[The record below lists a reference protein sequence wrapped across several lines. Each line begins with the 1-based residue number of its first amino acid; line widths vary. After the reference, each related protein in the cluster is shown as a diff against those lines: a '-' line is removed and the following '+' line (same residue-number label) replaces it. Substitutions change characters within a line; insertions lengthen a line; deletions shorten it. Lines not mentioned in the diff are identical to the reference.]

1 MKLATGVTMVSMQE
15 VATRSRVSI
24 ATVSNFLNNP
34 ERVSEELRRRV
45 ADAIDE
51 LGYIRNEPAR
61 ELRTGVST
69 ALGFLAQELDNPVS
83 SAVAVHL
90 EKRASADG
98 ALLFI
103 ANTDGDPQLES
114 RFLRRFAQQRVRG
127 LILATG
133 MTLDRDLHL
142 LRRLAIPTIL
152 MDAYLPDDRFSSVAV
167 DDRAAA
173 VAATR
178 HLVGKGAS
186 HLCFVG
192 FSATSRQVRERHQGM
207 VDALSDVRDVRS
219 SVVHTKDRSI
229 AAGLHAAQQLL
240 ALQPGE
246 RPDAV
251 LAANDSVAL
260 GLLQG
265 LAQGRMHIPRDIAIF
280 GFDDL
285 EYAATAVVP
294 LSTVRRPLATMT
306 ETAIDLLNEQIADP
320 SAAVRHVSL
329 TAEIV
334 LRQSA

>member
-1 MKLATGVTMVSMQE
+1 MVSMQE

-45 ADAIDE
+45 ADAIEE

-61 ELRTGVST
+61 ELRMGVST

-90 EKRASADG
+90 EKQVSAEG

-103 ANTDGDPQLES
+103 ANTGGDPQLES
-114 RFLRRFAQQRVRG
+114 RFLKRFAQQRVRG

-133 MTLDRDLHL
+133 MTLDRDLTM
-142 LRRLAIPTIL
+142 LRRLSIPTVL
-152 MDAYLPDDRFSSVAV
+152 MDAYAPDERFSSVGI
-167 DDRAAA
+167 DDRTAA
-173 VAATR
+173 VSATR
-178 HLVGKGAS
+178 HLVRNGATR
-186 HLCFVG
+186 LCFVG
-192 FSATSRQVRERHQGM
+192 FSATPRQVRERHQGM
-207 VDALSDVRDVRS
+207 LDALNDVEHVRS
-219 SVVHTKDRSI
+219 SVISTEDRSI
-229 AAGLHAAQQLL
+229 TAGLHAAQQLL
-240 ALQPGE
+240 AMPPSE

-265 LAQGRMHIPRDIAIF
+265 LLQSRLRVPQDIAIF

-294 LSTVRRPLATMT
+294 LSTVRRPLAMLG
-306 ETAIDLLNEQIADP
+306 ETAISLLNEQIAGP
-320 SAAVRHVSL
+320 PAGVRHVSL
-329 TAEIV
+329 AAEII
-334 LRQSA
+334 LRQSS

>member
-1 MKLATGVTMVSMQE
+1 MKLATGATMVSMQE

-142 LRRLAIPTIL
+142 LRRLSIPTIL

-173 VAATR
+173 ITATR

-192 FSATSRQVRERHQGM
+192 FSSTARQVRERHQGM
-207 VDALSDVRDVRS
+207 VDALSDVRNVRS
-219 SVVHTKDRSI
+219 SVMHTKDRSI

-240 ALQPGE
+240 ALPHGE

-251 LAANDSVAL
+251 HADPA
-260 GLLQG
+260 
-265 LAQGRMHIPRDIAIF
+265 RYRHIR
-280 GFDDL
+280 
-285 EYAATAVVP
+285 
-294 LSTVRRPLATMT
+294 VRRSGVRGDGGRSAQHGATPPGDDDRDGHRPAERADSGPFCDRAPRLVDSGDRVEAELLVSRRVLH
-306 ETAIDLLNEQIADP
+306 ET
-320 SAAVRHVSL
+320 
-329 TAEIV
+329 TF
-334 LRQSA
+334 

>member
-1 MKLATGVTMVSMQE
+1 MVSMQE

-61 ELRTGVST
+61 ELRMGVST

-83 SAVAVHL
+83 STVAVHL

-142 LRRLAIPTIL
+142 LRRLSIPTVL
-152 MDAYLPDDRFSSVAV
+152 MDAYAPDARFSSVAV

-178 HLVGKGAS
+178 HLVERGATR
-186 HLCFVG
+186 LCFVG
-192 FSATSRQVRERHQGM
+192 FSSTARQVRERHQGM
-207 VDALSDVRDVRS
+207 VDALQDEPRVTHSALDT
-219 SVVHTKDRSI
+219 HDRSI
-229 AAGLHAAQQLL
+229 AAGLHAAQQL
-240 ALQPGE
+240 AGTPPGE
-246 RPDAV
+246 RPDAI
-251 LAANDSVAL
+251 LAANDSIAL

-265 LAQGRMHIPRDIAIF
+265 LLQNRVRIPQDIAIV

-285 EYAATAVVP
+285 EYASTALVP
-294 LSTVRRPLATMT
+294 LSTVRRPLATLG
-306 ETAIDLLNEQIADP
+306 ETAIGLLNEQIADP
-320 SAAVRHVSL
+320 SSSVRHVSL
-329 TAEIV
+329 PAELIA
-334 LRQSA
+334 RSSS